1 MKRVFNFYAG
11 PATLPLSVIQK
22 MAGDFVD
29 YKGMGLS
36 LIETSH
42 RSKEYDEV
50 HFGAINLVKELLGV
64 GDDWKVMLVGGGATL
79 QFGMLPM
86 NLLGG
91 ERVGAYTNS
100 GAWAK
105 KAISDAKKVGKVEV
119 VWDGKESN
127 YMTLPGPKDLTVNPT
142 SVYCH
147 ITSNETIGGV
157 EWHEWPDVGTV
168 PLVADMS
175 SDMLSRPL
183 PMEKFGLIYAG
194 AQKNLGPAGLTM
206 VLIRKDLLEK
216 CNDNIITY
224 LKYKTHAE
232 KDSLYNTPP
241 VFAIWAFKL
250 VLEWLKENGGLPA
263 AQKRANAKAA
273 KIYGAI
279 EQSGGFYR
287 CPVDPK
293 CRSVMNIVWRL
304 PSEELEEKFVK
315 EAKAKGMLGLK
326 GHRDVGG
333 IRSSV
338 YNAMPDEGCDALVEF
353 MAAFRKAN
361 G

>member
-1 MKRVFNFYAG
+1 MKRVFNFFAG
-11 PATLPLSVIQK
+11 PATLPFSVLEK
-22 MAGDFVD
+22 MSADFVN
-29 YKGMGLS
+29 YRNMGLS

-50 HFGAINLVKELLGV
+50 HFGAMNLVKELLGIN
-64 GDDWKVMLVGGGATL
+64 DDWKVMLIGGGATL

-91 ERVGAYTNS
+91 DKIGTYVNS
-100 GAWAK
+100 GSWAE
-105 KAISDAKKVGKVEV
+105 KAIKDAKKVGKVEV
-119 VWDGKESN
+119 AWDGKETR
-127 YMTLPGPKDLTVNPT
+127 YTTLPGVNDLKVNPA

-147 ITSNETIGGV
+147 VTSNETIGGV
-157 EWHEWPDVGTV
+157 EYFQWPDTGNV

-183 PMEKFGLIYAG
+183 PMDRFKLIYAG
-194 AQKNLGPAGLTM
+194 AQKNLGPAGLTL
-206 VLIRKDLLEK
+206 VLIHKDLQAQ
-216 CNDNIITY
+216 CADNLITY
-224 LKYKTHAE
+224 LKYKTHAD

-263 AQKRANAKAA
+263 AQKRAEAKAA
-273 KIYGAI
+273 LVYDAI
-279 EQSGGFYR
+279 EGSGGFYR
-287 CPVDPK
+287 CPVAGN
-293 CRSVMNIVWRL
+293 CRSLMNIVWRL

-333 IRSSV
+333 IRASV
-338 YNAMPDEGCDALVEF
+338 YNAMPEEGCTALVQF
-353 MAAFRKAN
+353 MNDFRKAN
-361 G
+361 A